1 MAQYKCKYFKIK
13 ELVCPI
19 LLKNISENILW
30 TMFDDRLLR
39 CADLIKEKYGTT
51 TINIG
56 DLVDCGLRDIN
67 SKTGARYSAHKLG
80 RALDLHIDSIEK
92 KKLSKE
98 EKIKEY
104 NIVRKELLEDER
116 FNCLSFENN
125 ISWLHIDTYNRI
137 NRLFNL
143 NF

>member
-19 LLKNISENILW
+19 LLKNISEDILW
-30 TMFDDRLLR
+30 MMFDDRLLR
-39 CADLIKEKYGTT
+39 CADLIREKYGAI
-51 TINIG
+51 TINTG

-104 NIVRKELLEDER
+104 NIVREELLEDER

-137 NRLFNL
+137 NRLFNP
-143 NF
+143 

>member
-137 NRLFNL
+137 NRLFNP
-143 NF
+143 

>member
-1 MAQYKCKYFKIK
+1 MIKSKYFKIK

-30 TMFDDRLLR
+30 MMFDDRLLR
-39 CADLIKEKYGTT
+39 CADLIKEKYGTI
-51 TINIG
+51 TINAG

-137 NRLFNL
+137 NRLFNP
-143 NF
+143 

>member
-30 TMFDDRLLR
+30 MMFDDRLLR
-39 CADLIKEKYGTT
+39 CADLIKEKYGAI
-51 TINIG
+51 TINVG

-137 NRLFNL
+137 NRLFNP
-143 NF
+143 

>member
-1 MAQYKCKYFKIK
+1 MTQYKCKYFKIK

-137 NRLFNL
+137 NRLFNP
-143 NF
+143 

>member
-1 MAQYKCKYFKIK
+1 MIKSKYFKIK

-30 TMFDDRLLR
+30 MMFDDRLLR
-39 CADLIKEKYGTT
+39 CADLIKEKYGAI
-51 TINIG
+51 TINAG

-137 NRLFNL
+137 NRLFNP
-143 NF
+143 